1 MRVKTMDKK
10 TNVKVMNGMAE
21 KIEINSNDI
30 NQIWDF
36 LKDLKDDITIIFKNI
51 KKDRTED
58 KIETLDDKIKRLD
71 TSAYN
76 NLVNL
81 EIDINARLEKLEKI
95 NLLNAE
101 RNTKYIEHFEK
112 MADIM
117 EMCEIAD
124 KRIDKVVEMAD
135 NINERCNVLTNF
147 DEKILN
153 CLEIIDERIHHL
165 KSDIK
170 ELAKNDIELDDK
182 IIEHYDDLEAKN
194 FVIKRDV
201 DTVIYDH
208 EMFLKQLEDKFIN
221 NNEEQNN
228 E

>member
-1 MRVKTMDKK
+1 MDKK
-10 TNVKVMNGMAE
+10 TNAKVINNMAE
-21 KIEINSNDI
+21 KIEA
-30 NQIWDF
+30 
-36 LKDLKDDITIIFKNI
+36 
-51 KKDRTED
+51 
-58 KIETLDDKIKRLD
+58 LDDKIKRLD

-81 EIDINARLEKLEKI
+81 EIDINTRLEKLEKI

-101 RNTKYIEHFEK
+101 RNTKYMEHFEK

-124 KRIDKVVEMAD
+124 KRIDKVSEMAD

-182 IIEHYDDLEAKN
+182 INKVDSICVEHYDDLEAKN
-194 FVIKRDV
+194 YILKSDIDKLIRDLDKLINGDKTITLGEFSKFKNWEEFNETMKEGHETLKRV
-201 DTVIYDH
+201 KARKG
-208 EMFLKQLEDKFIN
+208 E
-221 NNEEQNN
+221 NNE
-228 E
+228 

>member
-1 MRVKTMDKK
+1 MDKK
-10 TNVKVMNGMAE
+10 TTQKVINNMAE
-21 KIEINSNDI
+21 KIEA
-30 NQIWDF
+30 
-36 LKDLKDDITIIFKNI
+36 L
-51 KKDRTED
+51 E
-58 KIETLDDKIKRLD
+58 DKIKRLD

-81 EIDINARLEKLEKI
+81 EIDINARLEKLEK
-95 NLLNAE
+95 
-101 RNTKYIEHFEK
+101 

-124 KRIDKVVEMAD
+124 KRIDKVSEMAD

-170 ELAKNDIELDDK
+170 ELAKNDLDLESK
-182 IIEHYDDLEAKN
+182 IIENYDDLEAKN
-194 FVIKRDV
+194 FVVKRDV
-201 DTVIYDH
+201 DTAIYDH

-221 NNEEQNN
+221 NNEGSNN